1 MLTAPPGTPETIT
14 SCLKSDHDRLD
25 RLLEETVS
33 AFERGDLRAL
43 RLRFPEFA
51 HHLRDHMRFE
61 EEFMFPIVERTLCN
75 AEGPICVMRRDH
87 REIEDRLAGM
97 AAALYLGDIA
107 AFRDEHLALTL
118 SLENHNGREERVL
131 YPAIDRILDDKARAR
146 LIEEIQLHL

>member
-1 MLTAPPGTPETIT
+1 MLTAPPAIPGSIT

-33 AFERGDLRAL
+33 VLERRDLRAL
-43 RLRFPEFA
+43 RLRFPELA
-51 HHLRDHMRFE
+51 RQLRDHMRFE

-75 AEGPICVMRRDH
+75 AEGPTCVMRRDH
-87 REIEDRLAGM
+87 QEIEDRLAGM
-97 AAALYLGDIA
+97 TAALYLGDLA

-131 YPAIDRILDDKARAR
+131 YPAIDRILDDDARAR
-146 LIEEIQLHL
+146 LVEDIRLHL